1 MLERVNALLPGRGRL
16 YRKKTNVLAKPA
28 EEGERVETVTSD
40 GRETT
45 NTAKAGEFLVRNQT
59 KAQET
64 YLMKS
69 EQFHKKYEYLGK
81 GEEGYAEY
89 RALGEVK
96 ALELTPDTLQA
107 MKLEAPLYFIAD
119 WGEEMVAKE
128 GDYLVVPVDGQ
139 EVYRIA
145 RQEFG
150 ETYEP
155 KPE

>member
-1 MLERVNALLPGRGRL
+1 MPKHGRL

-28 EEGERVETVTSD
+28 EGGEQVETVTSD
-40 GRETT
+40 GKETT
-45 NTAKAGEFLVRNQT
+45 NTAEKGEFLVRNQT
-59 KAQET
+59 HARET
-64 YLMKS
+64 YIMEP
-69 EQFHKKYEYLGK
+69 EQFHKKYEYLGEGK
-81 GEEGYAEY
+81 EGYAEY

-107 MKLEAPLYFIAD
+107 LDLEAPFYFTAD
-119 WGEEMVAKE
+119 WGEKMVAKE
-128 GDYLVVPVDGQ
+128 GDYLAVPTDSQ